1 MSEDEKDKQIDALQR
16 MLAAFEK
23 RMGEVERELVTAYA
37 NLEICAQKLATL
49 QEGASSEGDSA

>member
-37 NLEICAQKLATL
+37 NLEICAQKLAAL
-49 QEGASSEGDSA
+49 QGGASGEGGSA

>member
-1 MSEDEKDKQIDALQR
+1 MSEGEKDKQIDALQR

-37 NLEICAQKLATL
+37 NLEICAQKLAAL
-49 QEGASSEGDSA
+49 QEGAGGEGGPE

>member
-1 MSEDEKDKQIDALQR
+1 MSEDEKDKQLDALQR

-37 NLEICAQKLATL
+37 NLEICAQKLAAL
-49 QEGASSEGDSA
+49 QEGTSGEGGPA

>member
-37 NLEICAQKLATL
+37 NLEICAQKLAAL
-49 QEGASSEGDSA
+49 QGGASSEDGSA

>member
-1 MSEDEKDKQIDALQR
+1 

-37 NLEICAQKLATL
+37 NLEICAQKLAAL
-49 QEGASSEGDSA
+49 QGGASGEGDSA

>member
-37 NLEICAQKLATL
+37 NLEICSQKLAAL
-49 QEGASSEGDSA
+49 QGGASGEGGSA

>member
-1 MSEDEKDKQIDALQR
+1 MSEDEKDKQLDALQR

-37 NLEICAQKLATL
+37 NLEICAQKLAAF
-49 QEGASSEGDSA
+49 QEGAGGEGGSA

>member
-37 NLEICAQKLATL
+37 NLEICAQKLAAL
-49 QEGASSEGDSA
+49 QGGASSEGGSA

>member
-37 NLEICAQKLATL
+37 NLEICAQKLAAL
-49 QEGASSEGDSA
+49 QEGAGGEGGSA

>member
-37 NLEICAQKLATL
+37 NLEMCAQKLAAL
-49 QEGASSEGDSA
+49 QESAGSEGDSA

>member
-23 RMGEVERELVTAYA
+23 RMGEVERELVTACA
-37 NLEICAQKLATL
+37 NLEICAQKLAAL
-49 QEGASSEGDSA
+49 QEGASGEGGSA

>member
-37 NLEICAQKLATL
+37 NLEICAQKLAAL
-49 QEGASSEGDSA
+49 QEGAGSEGGSA